1 MFILLNKMENTVC
14 VYLVHFVIVIRLR
27 ALCVLSNHFIASNH
41 FVVTC
46 NIIIWVIVLD
56 LIVKRS
62 WMNLTINRGKGKTI
76 QKGQKSKKELRKW
89 KLLLCFM
96 SCNYIM
102 YVKLLHM

>member
-1 MFILLNKMENTVC
+1 MFTWFTL
-14 VYLVHFVIVIRLR
+14 FVIVIRLR

-62 WMNLTINRGKGKTI
+62 WMSLTINRGKGKTI

-89 KLLLCFM
+89 KLLLVLCPVII
-96 SCNYIM
+96 SCN
-102 YVKLLHM
+102 VKLLLM